1 MSSNFGDHEQKPN
14 DPTGSEQRQDAEK
27 NVGRN
32 PHPNFGEVQASRPNW
47 RPEESWHFTKTVDP
61 DWKLGRG
68 ANDHGESLQ
77 KKHIE
82 IDPYEDGRPA
92 VFNYK
97 LLISAIIPRPIG
109 FISTRSE
116 DGKSTNLAPFS
127 YTQVINH
134 DPPLFTVGFAGGFS
148 NAKDTLANL
157 AATKE
162 CTINIISEHFL
173 EAANATSIN
182 APHGVSEWALSGLTP
197 APSTHVKC
205 SRVKE
210 SVFAIEGKLF
220 STQEFE
226 SRATPGKKTGVLAII
241 EGIRFWAREDA
252 LNEDR
257 NLVDPAILRPM
268 SRLGGIM
275 YGRTVEGCELPRPDF
290 EAKRESGE
298 TNGLI
303 KEKVEGQ

>member
-1 MSSNFGDHEQKPN
+1 MPANFGDQEQKPN
-14 DPTGSEQRQDAEK
+14 DPSAAEHRQDSEK
-27 NVGRN
+27 TVGRN
-32 PHPNFGEVQASRPNW
+32 PHPDFKKVQASRPYW
-47 RPEESWHFTKTVDP
+47 RQEKSWHFTKTVDP

-68 ANDHGESLQ
+68 ANDGGESLT
-77 KKHIE
+77 KAHIE
-82 IDPYEDGRPA
+82 IDPYEHGRPA

-109 FISTRSE
+109 FVSTRSE

-134 DPPLFTVGFAGGFS
+134 DPPLFIIGFAGGFS

-182 APHGVSEWALSGLTP
+182 APYGISEWALSGLTP
-197 APSTHVKC
+197 APCTDVTC

-210 SVFAIEGKLF
+210 AVFSVEAKLF

-226 SRATPGKKTGVLAII
+226 SRATPGKKTGVLAIV
-241 EGIRFWAREDA
+241 EGTRFWVREDA
-252 LNEDR
+252 INDDK
-257 NLVDPAILRPM
+257 NIIDPAILRPM

-275 YGRTVEGCELPRPDF
+275 YGRTVEGCELPRPDY
-290 EAKRESGE
+290 EEKQKDGE
-298 TNGLI
+298 TDGLI
-303 KEKVEGQ
+303 QEKVEGQ